1 MHIGMPLWLFA
12 GVLGMAGAAGAL
24 ARELLEYIQ
33 KVREGSDPGRYCR
46 FNEQSASKKDCPEN
60 GTEPK

>member
-24 ARELLEYIQ
+24 LGELVYTAHAAVELAQRRNDE
-33 KVREGSDPGRYCR
+33 R
-46 FNEQSASKKDCPEN
+46 
-60 GTEPK
+60 

>member
-33 KVREGSDPGRYCR
+33 KVREER
-46 FNEQSASKKDCPEN
+46 
-60 GTEPK
+60 